1 MKAFA
6 TVRDAELADAT
17 ENQLQTTGYLYT
29 PQPLSAGTYVLCET
43 KPPAG
48 YVRSRPVALEIYS
61 DQISY
66 YQNGEQDSRVLSAVY
81 EDEADEQTTYGN
93 KPQDRIHTAR
103 VYLENEPIRL
113 MVEKRAAQAEAD
125 EAVWEQ
131 GRT

>member
-1 MKAFA
+1 M
-6 TVRDAELADAT
+6 
-17 ENQLQTTGYLYT
+17 LQKISFRQQAICTL
-29 PQPLSAGTYVLCET
+29 
-43 KPPAG
+43 
-48 YVRSRPVALEIYS
+48 RSRFPPEPMSCVRQSRRRDMCVPGRVALEIYS
-61 DQISY
+61 DQIAY

-81 EDEADEQTTYGN
+81 EDEADEQTSYGN

-125 EAVWEQ
+125 AAVWEQ